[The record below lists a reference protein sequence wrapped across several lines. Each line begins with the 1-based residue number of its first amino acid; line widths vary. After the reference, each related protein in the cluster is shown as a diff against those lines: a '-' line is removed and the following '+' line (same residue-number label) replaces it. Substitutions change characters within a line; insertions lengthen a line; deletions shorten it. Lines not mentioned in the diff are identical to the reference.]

1 MSFRLHHIHL
11 LCSDLEQTEQFFIQN
26 LGAHMEERTTFGGAP
41 GSKLVLNDAKLYL
54 RTAKSQETVIKNES
68 HTCYGFHHFGLQ
80 VEDLASVYDDLHS
93 AGVKF
98 TVPPKDTPSGRLAF
112 IKGPD
117 DILIELYQSKD

>member
-26 LGAHMEERTTFGGAP
+26 LGANMEQQTSFGGAP
-41 GSKLVLNDAKLYL
+41 GSMLDLNGTKIYL
-54 RTAKSQETVIKNES
+54 RIAKPQETVNGDGSI
-68 HTCYGFHHFGLQ
+68 TCYGFHHIGLQ
-80 VEDLASVYDDLHS
+80 VEDLASVYNDLKS
-93 AGVKF
+93 SGIEF

-117 DILIELYQSKD
+117 NISIELYQSQD